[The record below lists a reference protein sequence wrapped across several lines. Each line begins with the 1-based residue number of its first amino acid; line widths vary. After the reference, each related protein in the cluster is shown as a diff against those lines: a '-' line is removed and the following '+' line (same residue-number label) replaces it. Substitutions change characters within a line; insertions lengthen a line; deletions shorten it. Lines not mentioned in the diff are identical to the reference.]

1 MAIAWLMSISYIKYK
16 EKTLIYLVN
25 IQDDFI
31 YNKTISK
38 IIDSRLINKDEK
50 DFLKTLKRKT
60 KKKKIKQ

>member
-60 KKKKIKQ
+60 KKKKIK

>member
-60 KKKKIKQ
+60 KEKKIK

>member
-1 MAIAWLMSISYIKYK
+1 MSISYIKYK

-60 KKKKIKQ
+60 KEKKIK